1 MTQLTQNQE
10 QLSVFDYTTLADDTA
25 KLAKESAIE
34 IKAREKAIWE
44 NIIEIGNKLIAVK
57 NALPY
62 GQFGKWIDLE
72 FQWNDRTAQKYIKI
86 AKEIKPNPFYKT
98 VLPNNFSAL
107 YQLASFFSDSDEE
120 TKEQI
125 LDEVKSKTQENGK
138 PLTQTEINNLPQ
150 IIELKAKLKAEKE
163 AKELAE
169 NNQSSLFNQL
179 ENKVKEVNK
188 LEETIYNQIE
198 EYLKRNL

>member
-120 TKEQI
+120 ITEQI
-125 LDEVKSKTQENGK
+125 LDEVKTKTV
-138 PLTQTEINNLPQ
+138 
-150 IIELKAKLKAEKE
+150 EKG
-163 AKELAE
+163 
-169 NNQSSLFNQL
+169 NH
-179 ENKVKEVNK
+179 
-188 LEETIYNQIE
+188 
-198 EYLKRNL
+198 